1 MEEEQD
7 LSQLEEFL
15 KFNKIMLLRLELRL
29 DLE

>member
-7 LSQLEEFL
+7 LSQLEEFP
-15 KFNKIMLLRLELRL
+15 KFNKITLLRLELRL